1 MTRLACRTS
10 CLLLVVLCVLAG
22 FNPAAKADTVS
33 IQTLLQTQC
42 LSCHQMDRKRV
53 GPPFMDVARRYAQG
67 DRAAAQRYL
76 EKQIRQGSRGNWG
89 AIPMPAQNRVNAE
102 QARAIAAWLL
112 NLTDTSTKESP

>member
-1 MTRLACRTS
+1 
-10 CLLLVVLCVLAG
+10 
-22 FNPAAKADTVS
+22 
-33 IQTLLQTQC
+33 
-42 LSCHQMDRKRV
+42 
-53 GPPFMDVARRYAQG
+53 MDVARRYAQG